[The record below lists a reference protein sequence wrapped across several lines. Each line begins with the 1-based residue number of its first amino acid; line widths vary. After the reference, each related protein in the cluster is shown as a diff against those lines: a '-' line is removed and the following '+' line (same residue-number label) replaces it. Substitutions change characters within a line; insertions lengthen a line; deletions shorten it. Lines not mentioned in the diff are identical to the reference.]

1 MIASAA
7 ASAALGKHLP
17 DEGKKPKK
25 AKKDKRFLHVEVV
38 FRHMPGVSL
47 SLFICLFVIV
57 ASHKVSIDA
66 GKKRDNQDPPRHDH
80 LACLLQVQLRTL
92 LPWTLRHE

>member
-57 ASHKVSIDA
+57 ASHKVSIHTA
-66 GKKRDNQDPPRHDH
+66 RQRDNQDPP
-80 LACLLQVQLRTL
+80 Q
-92 LPWTLRHE
+92 